1 MDFDLG
7 IEDESFRREV
17 QEFIAANL
25 LPEDQRGPDFLRTW
39 YDKLSEKRWI
49 GFHWPVEVGGGGGS
63 VIQQFI
69 LKEEMSK
76 AEAPELGSDFMGL
89 AWVGP
94 AIIEYGSTAQKEEF
108 LPDLLAC
115 RSAWCTGYSE
125 PDSGSDLA
133 SISCSAVLEGDEYVI
148 NGSKIWTTAAHYA
161 RHIFLLVRTDR
172 GEGKRYG
179 GASVLLVPMDSPGI
193 EVRPIPNL
201 VGLHSFNQVFFDE
214 VRVPVERRLGKE
226 GEGWRVVMGA
236 LANERSGISESTEK
250 ERHLEKL
257 KALARRSNR
266 NGEPALADAGLR
278 RELARYETLISA
290 MRLNGL
296 RALSQQLRGG
306 AASTETTI
314 NKLLR
319 GQLEI
324 PMWDLAMGLLGNQ
337 AASDGEWQRGSLSF
351 HGTVIGGG
359 SPNIQRNII
368 GERVLGL
375 PKDRSS
381 GSGR

>member
-1 MDFDLG
+1 MDFDLST
-7 IEDESFRREV
+7 EDETFRREV
-17 QEFIAANL
+17 QTFIAENL
-25 LPEDQRGPDFLRTW
+25 PPQGERGPDFLRSW
-39 YDKLSEKRWI
+39 HDKLAEKRWI
-49 GFHWPVEVGGGGGS
+49 GFRWPAEVGGGGGS
-63 VIQQFI
+63 VIQQFV

-89 AWVGP
+89 TWVGP
-94 AIIEYGSTAQKEEF
+94 AVIEHGSEAQKQKF

-115 RSAWCTGYSE
+115 RSVWCTGYSE

-133 SISCSAVLEGDEYVI
+133 SISCRAVREDEEYVI
-148 NGSKIWTTAAHYA
+148 TGSKIWTTAAHLAQY
-161 RHIFLLVRTDR
+161 IFLLVRTDV
-172 GEGKRYG
+172 GEGSRHR
-179 GASVLLVPMDSPGI
+179 GASVLLVPMDTPGI
-193 EVRPIPNL
+193 EIRPIPNL
-201 VGLHSFNQVFFDE
+201 VGDHSFNQVFFND
-214 VRVPVERRLGKE
+214 VRVPVESRLGKE

-257 KALARRSNR
+257 KELARHATR
-266 NGEPALADAGLR
+266 NGRPALSDAGLR

-296 RALSQQLRGG
+296 RALSQQLRGDK
-306 AASTETTI
+306 ASTETTI

-324 PMWDLAMGLLGNQ
+324 PMWDFAMGLLGNE
-337 AASDGEWQRGSLSF
+337 AAEDGNWQRGSLSF

-375 PKDRSS
+375 PKDR
-381 GSGR
+381 

>member
-1 MDFDLG
+1 MDFDLSTQ
-7 IEDESFRREV
+7 DAAFRQEV
-17 QEFIAANL
+17 QDFLADNL
-25 LPEDQRGPDFLRTW
+25 PPERERGPDFLRKW
-39 YDKLSEKRWI
+39 HDKLAEKRWI
-49 GFHWPVEVGGGGGS
+49 GFNWPVEVGGGGGS

-89 AWVGP
+89 TWVGP
-94 AIIEYGSTAQKEEF
+94 ALIEHGSQAQKEQF

-133 SISCSAVLEGDEYVI
+133 SISCRATRDGEEYVI
-148 NGSKIWTTAAHYA
+148 TGSKIWTTAAHYA
-161 RHIFLLVRTDR
+161 QHIFLLVRTGSRQDSR
-172 GEGKRYG
+172 HR
-179 GASVLLVPMDSPGI
+179 GASVLLVPMDTPGI
-193 EVRPIPNL
+193 EIRPIPNL
-201 VGLHSFNQVFFDE
+201 VGVHSFNQVFFND
-214 VRVPVERRLGKE
+214 VRVPVESRLGKE

-250 ERHLEKL
+250 ERHLERL
-257 KALARRSNR
+257 KELARRATR

-278 RELARYETLISA
+278 RELARYDTLISA

-296 RALSQQLRGG
+296 RALSQQLRGEG
-306 AASTETTI
+306 ASTETTI

-324 PMWDLAMGLLGNQ
+324 PMWDCALGLLGNE
-337 AASDGEWQRGSLSF
+337 AAEAGEWQSGALNF

-375 PKDRSS
+375 PKDR
-381 GSGR
+381 

>member
-1 MDFDLG
+1 MLG
-7 IEDESFRREV
+7 PTLMRFGNVTQRAQHLGAIARGEV
-17 QEFIAANL
+17 Q
-25 LPEDQRGPDFLRTW
+25 
-39 YDKLSEKRWI
+39 
-49 GFHWPVEVGGGGGS
+49 
-63 VIQQFI
+63 
-69 LKEEMSK
+69 
-76 AEAPELGSDFMGL
+76 
-89 AWVGP
+89 
-94 AIIEYGSTAQKEEF
+94 
-108 LPDLLAC
+108 
-115 RSAWCTGYSE
+115 WCQGYSE
-125 PDSGSDLA
+125 PNAGSDLA
-133 SISCSAVLEGDEYVI
+133 SIQTRAALENDEFVI

>member
-1 MDFDLG
+1 MDFDLST
-7 IEDESFRREV
+7 EEERFRREV
-17 QEFIAANL
+17 QDFIAANL
-25 LPEDQRGPDFLRTW
+25 PPESDRGPDFLRRW
-39 YDKLSEKRWI
+39 HDKLAEKRWI
-49 GFHWPVEVGGGGGS
+49 GFHWPAEVGGGGGS

-89 AWVGP
+89 TWVGP
-94 AIIEYGSTAQKEEF
+94 ALIEHGSQAQKEKF

-133 SISCSAVLEGDEYVI
+133 SISCRALREGEAYVVT
-148 NGSKIWTTAAHYA
+148 GSKIWTTAAHYA
-161 RHIFLLVRTDR
+161 QYIFLLVRTAT
-172 GEGKRYG
+172 GEGSRYS
-179 GASVLLVPMDSPGI
+179 GASVLLVPMDTPGI
-193 EVRPIPNL
+193 EIRPIPNL
-201 VGLHSFNQVFFDE
+201 VGVHSFNQVFFND
-214 VRVPVERRLGKE
+214 VRVPVESRLGKE

-250 ERHLEKL
+250 ERHLDKL
-257 KALARRSNR
+257 KALARRTSR
-266 NGEPALADAGLR
+266 NDRPALADAGLR

-296 RALSQQLRGG
+296 RALSQQLRGEG
-306 AASTETTI
+306 ASTETPI

-324 PMWDLAMGLLGNQ
+324 PMWDCAMGLLGNE
-337 AASDGEWQRGSLSF
+337 AGEDGQWQRGSLNF

-375 PKDRSS
+375 PKDR
-381 GSGR
+381 